1 MFKWLRRNS
10 KDKAMREEFHAV
22 LDKKNKT
29 MEEIKT
35 KLDQF
40 RIPVE
45 RRTGTA
51 VYHGPERRVH
61 A

>member
-10 KDKAMREEFHAV
+10 NDKKVRDEFHAV
-22 LDKKNKT
+22 LERKNKT

-45 RRTGTA
+45 RRNGTTE
-51 VYHGPERRVH
+51 YNGPERRVH

>member
-1 MFKWLRRNS
+1 MFKWLRRNNR
-10 KDKAMREEFHAV
+10 DKKVRDDFHAV

-45 RRTGTA
+45 RRTGTVA
-51 VYHGPERRVH
+51 YHGPERRAH